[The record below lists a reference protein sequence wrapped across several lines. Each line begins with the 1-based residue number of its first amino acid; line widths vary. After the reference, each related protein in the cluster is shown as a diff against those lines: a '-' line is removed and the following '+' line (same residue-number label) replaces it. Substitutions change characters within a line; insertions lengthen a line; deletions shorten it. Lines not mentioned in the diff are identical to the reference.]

1 MIDLKFD
8 PVALKARYLVRHGTD
23 VGSFVFDAEMNRRR
37 IQDERHAELVT
48 ELTAN
53 HKQTSELSH
62 AAGQRREK
70 SQARITAAYSA
81 YLAMLEVE
89 AKIDSEEQA
98 AIAPL
103 RVRSSELQRLM
114 RSIAQPRLSER
125 ELQDVAIYNSMNAE
139 LQRKSLPTQSV

>member
-1 MIDLKFD
+1 MLDLKFD
-8 PVALKARYLVRHGTD
+8 PVALKTRYLLRHGAD
-23 VGSFVFDAEMNRRR
+23 VGAFVFDAEMNRRR

-48 ELTAN
+48 ELAAN
-53 HKQTSELSH
+53 HKQTSELSNT
-62 AAGQRREK
+62 AGQRRGK
-70 SQARITAAYSA
+70 AQARITSAYSA

-89 AKIDSEEQA
+89 AKIDAEEQA

-114 RSIAQPRLSER
+114 RTIAQPRLSER

-139 LQRKSLPTQSV
+139 QQRKSLPVQNV